1 MKIVVNSLK
10 EKEILIILLRHLAE
24 MDVDFFLDFEDP
36 LSFTLEE
43 LFEELYECHIE
54 VDKEEEPLGLTNF

>member
-1 MKIVVNSLK
+1 MKIVVHSTK
-10 EKEILIILLRHLAE
+10 EQELLIMLLRHLAE

-36 LSFTLEE
+36 ISFKLEE

-54 VDKEEEPLGLTNF
+54 VDKNEEPLGLTEF

>member
-1 MKIVVNSLK
+1 MKIIVNSSK
-10 EKEILIILLRHLAE
+10 EKELLIVLLRHLAE

-36 LSFTLEE
+36 LSFRLEE

-54 VDKEEEPLGLTNF
+54 VDKNEEPLGLTDY